1 MGAGHGHG
9 HGESAAPS
17 RRAIRFALWILIP
30 TALAGF
36 VGMALLW
43 PGERPESEATT
54 AEEVTGEV
62 VGLSLQ
68 ECPEIPGMSPD
79 NPDAPTR
86 CGQVS
91 VELDS
96 GQIVVTNLPSGANA
110 PYIDMGESVVLIHLP
125 DSMEGEYSYH
135 IVDHDRSTSLWI
147 LGIAFALAVIAFGRW
162 RGALALVGL
171 AATFAILLL
180 FIVPAILAGESPLLV
195 AIVGACVIMLAVL
208 YLTHGFSTA
217 TTIAVIG
224 TLTSLVLTGLLSALA
239 VNLTRLTGI
248 ADDNSNFLAAFHGVN
263 MQGLL
268 LAGILIGSLGA
279 LDDVTVTQ
287 AAAVTELARAN
298 PKLRP
303 LQLYQAAARIG
314 RSHIASVVNTL
325 ILAYAG
331 ASLPLLILIAAAD
344 RPIGVVL
351 TNPIIAEEIVRS
363 VVGTMGLIAAVPL
376 TTILA
381 AITVRRFAPEELSDD
396 LSPITATPVPVE
408 ETPEAPESPKPGP
421 RPKRNHKEWLGMH
434 EDDAQPPNSSGPD
447 TPDER

>member
-9 HGESAAPS
+9 HDATKPGRA
-17 RRAIRFALWILIP
+17 AIRFAMWILIP
-30 TALAGF
+30 TAILGV
-36 VGMALLW
+36 VGLIWLW
-43 PGERPESEATT
+43 PGEPPDSAGAER
-54 AEEVTGEV
+54 AEEVGGTV
-62 VGLSLQ
+62 VGLSLH
-68 ECPEIPGMSPD
+68 ECPEVPGGED
-79 NPDAPTR
+79 GRTAPTR
-86 CGQVS
+86 CGHAS
-91 VELDS
+91 VELET
-96 GQIVVTNLPSGANA
+96 GAIVVTNLPSGPNA
-110 PYIDMGESVVLIHLP
+110 PFVDMGDSVILIHLP
-125 DSMEGEYSYH
+125 DTMEGEYSYH
-135 IVDHDRSTSLWI
+135 IIDHNRSTSLWI
-147 LGIAFALAVIAFGRW
+147 VGIAFALAVVAFGRW

-171 AATFAILLL
+171 AVTFVVLLL
-180 FIVPAILAGESPLLV
+180 FIVPSILSGEPPLLV

-224 TLTSLVLTGLLSALA
+224 TLASLILTGLLSALV
-239 VNLTRLTGI
+239 VNLTHLTGI
-248 ADDNSNFLAAFHGVN
+248 ADEDSNFLAAFHGVN

-298 PKLRP
+298 PNLGP
-303 LQLYQAAARIG
+303 LQLYRAAARIG

-344 RPIGVVL
+344 RPLDTVL
-351 TNPIIAEEIVRS
+351 TTPIIAEEIVRS

-381 AITVRRFAPEELSDD
+381 AITVRRFAVKDLSDD
-396 LSPITATPVPVE
+396 ITIASTATEPV
-408 ETPEAPESPKPGP
+408 KPGP
-421 RPKRNHKEWLGMH
+421 RPKRDGKEWLAMH
-434 EDDAQPPNSSGPD
+434 DDDDLPRSD
-447 TPDER
+447 R

>member
-9 HGESAAPS
+9 DPVKPG
-17 RRAIRFALWILIP
+17 RTAIRFALWIIIP
-30 TALAGF
+30 TALIGV
-36 VGMALLW
+36 VGMVLLW
-43 PGERPESEATT
+43 PGETPDTASQA
-54 AEEVTGEV
+54 AEEISGTV
-62 VGLSLQ
+62 VGLSLH
-68 ECPEIPGMSPD
+68 ECPEIPGMEN

-91 VELDS
+91 VELET
-96 GQIVVTNLPSGANA
+96 GELVVTNLPNGANA
-110 PYIDMGESVVLIHLP
+110 PYVDLGDDVVLIHLP
-125 DSMEGEYSYH
+125 DSMEGEYSHH
-135 IVDHDRSTSLWI
+135 IVDHDREMPLWI
-147 LGIAFALAVIAFGRW
+147 LGIAFALAVVAFGRW
-162 RGALALVGL
+162 RGVLALVGL
-171 AATFAILLL
+171 AATFVVLLL
-180 FIVPAILAGESPLLV
+180 FIVPAILSGEQPLLV

-224 TLTSLVLTGLLSALA
+224 TLTSLVLTGVLSALA
-239 VNLTRLTGI
+239 VQMTRLTGI
-248 ADDNSNFLAAFHGVN
+248 ADDDSNFLAAFHGVN

-287 AAAVTELARAN
+287 ASAVTELARAN

-303 LQLYQAAARIG
+303 LQLYRSAARIG

-344 RPIGVVL
+344 RPLGTVV
-351 TNPIIAEEIVRS
+351 TSPIIAEEIVRS
-363 VVGTMGLIAAVPL
+363 IVGTMGLIAAVPL

-381 AITVRRFAPEELSDD
+381 AFTVRRFAPEDLSDD
-396 LSPITATPVPVE
+396 ITPASAIAEP
-408 ETPEAPESPKPGP
+408 ARPGP
-421 RPKRNHKEWLGMH
+421 RPKRDRKEWLEMH
-434 EDDAQPPNSSGPD
+434 DDAEPPRSGND
-447 TPDER
+447 RGHDE

>member
-9 HGESAAPS
+9 DPVKPG
-17 RRAIRFALWILIP
+17 RTAIRFALWIIIP
-30 TALAGF
+30 TALIGV
-36 VGMALLW
+36 VGMVLLW
-43 PGERPESEATT
+43 PGETPDTASQA
-54 AEEVTGEV
+54 AEEISGTV
-62 VGLSLQ
+62 VGLSLH
-68 ECPEIPGMSPD
+68 ECPEIPGMEN

-91 VELDS
+91 VELET
-96 GQIVVTNLPSGANA
+96 GELVVTNLPNGANA
-110 PYIDMGESVVLIHLP
+110 PYVDLGDDVVLIHLP
-125 DSMEGEYSYH
+125 DSMEGEYSHH
-135 IVDHDRSTSLWI
+135 IVDHDREMPLWI
-147 LGIAFALAVIAFGRW
+147 LGIAFALAVVAFGRW
-162 RGALALVGL
+162 RGVLALVGL
-171 AATFAILLL
+171 AATFVVLLL
-180 FIVPAILAGESPLLV
+180 FIVPAILSGEQPLLV

-224 TLTSLVLTGLLSALA
+224 TLTSLVLTGVLSALA
-239 VNLTRLTGI
+239 VQMTRLTGI
-248 ADDNSNFLAAFHGVN
+248 ADDDSNFLAAFHGVN

-287 AAAVTELARAN
+287 ASAVTELARAN

-303 LQLYQAAARIG
+303 LQLYRSAARIG

-344 RPIGVVL
+344 RPLGTVV
-351 TNPIIAEEIVRS
+351 TSPIIAEEIVRS
-363 VVGTMGLIAAVPL
+363 IVGTMGLIAAVPL

-381 AITVRRFAPEELSDD
+381 AFTVRRFAPEDLSDD
-396 LSPITATPVPVE
+396 ITPASAIAEP
-408 ETPEAPESPKPGP
+408 AGPGP
-421 RPKRNHKEWLGMH
+421 RPKRDRKEWLGMH
-434 EDDAQPPNSSGPD
+434 DDAEPPRNGND
-447 TPDER
+447 RGHDE